1 MELIF
6 NNDPTDENTKNCKHC
21 GETVFYNRGSWL
33 HWNTGEVDCEIGED
47 ENDSIDAEID
57 RDPFYIIELVDLFS
71 TLGEI
76 LKPQ

>member
-33 HWNTGEVDCEIGED
+33 HWNTGEVDCEDEELDLGED
-47 ENDSIDAEID
+47 DDD
-57 RDPFYIIELVDLFS
+57 FYMPDPIDLFS

-76 LKPQ
+76 LKP